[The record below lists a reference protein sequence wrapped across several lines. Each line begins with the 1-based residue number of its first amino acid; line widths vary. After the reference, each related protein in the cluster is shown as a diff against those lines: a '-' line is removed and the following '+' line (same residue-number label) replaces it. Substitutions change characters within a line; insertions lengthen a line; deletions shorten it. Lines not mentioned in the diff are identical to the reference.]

1 MMLVLNKPA
10 GIAVHA
16 GSGKSNAL
24 DQYFDDLRF
33 GLPAKPSL
41 AHRLDKQTSGC
52 LVMGRHPKAIKR
64 LGHLFMSHQ
73 AQKTYIAIV
82 HGTPSELEGII
93 DIPLAQENEDKRSWR
108 MIGHPEGKETITHYK
123 VLASNET
130 HSLLELSPKTGR
142 THQLRVHCKLLG
154 HPILGD
160 TIYGDSSGSDA
171 PELYLHASKIVLPF
185 YDKKPPIT
193 VSAPLP
199 LCFAQNPLTL
209 DLEF

>member
-1 MMLVLNKPA
+1 
-10 GIAVHA
+10 
-16 GSGKSNAL
+16 
-24 DQYFDDLRF
+24 
-33 GLPAKPSL
+33 L